1 MCQVITG
8 INLQKMDH
16 MYYKTKSDL
25 YKSIVEKH
33 TNLELSTPTRQFNYV
48 FARSCYYYL
57 CRSFGEMSFAKI
69 SKTVQKNHATVM
81 HSLKELPYIIKHDK
95 SRNIIFQK
103 IVSEVKEDYFIPK
116 TKKTID
122 QLVLN
127 HNYYLLENGNLKN
140 YIERLESKVK
150 RLKDKNKEMKRIIYV
165 MADSD

>member
-1 MCQVITG
+1 
-8 INLQKMDH
+8 
-16 MYYKTKSDL
+16 MYYKNKSDL
-25 YKSIVEKH
+25 YRAIVEKH
-33 TNLELSTPTRQFNYV
+33 TNLKLSTPTRQFNYV

-57 CRSFGEMSFAKI
+57 CRKFGLMSFAKI
-69 SKTVQKNHATVM
+69 SATVNKNHATVM

-140 YIERLESKVK
+140 YIERLESKLK
-150 RLKDKNKEMKRIIYV
+150 KLKDKNKEMKRVIYI
-165 MADSD
+165 MADVD